1 MKTMRYLII
10 CKDSPFYSE
19 WLMQPDWD
27 EVVMIVDIVK
37 DVFIKKEN
45 DRNILTEEQPY
56 NWTPENLI
64 WQEINFDHL

>member
-1 MKTMRYLII
+1 
-10 CKDSPFYSE
+10 
-19 WLMQPDWD
+19 MQPDW
-27 EVVMIVDIVK
+27 EKVVMIIDIVK

>member
-1 MKTMRYLII
+1 MRYLII

-19 WLMQPDWD
+19 WLMQPDW
-27 EVVMIVDIVK
+27 EQVVMIVDIVK

-45 DRNILTEEQPY
+45 DRNTSLIEEF
-56 NWTPENLI
+56 WTPDNLN